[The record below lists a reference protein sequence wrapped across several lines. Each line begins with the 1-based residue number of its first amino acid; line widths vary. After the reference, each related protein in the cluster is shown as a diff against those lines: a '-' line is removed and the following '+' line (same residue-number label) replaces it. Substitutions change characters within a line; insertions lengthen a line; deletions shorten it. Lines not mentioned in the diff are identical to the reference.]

1 MLRKWAHVIM
11 AALLHIGLLIGCH
24 GIAQTTYELVRDEL
38 IVTFYDTARESL
50 AWAR

>member
-24 GIAQTTYELVRDEL
+24 HFASTAFELVRDEI
-38 IVTFYDTARESL
+38 IVTFYDSVHV

>member
-11 AALLHIGLLIGCH
+11 AALLHMGLLIGCH
-24 GIAQTTYELVRDEL
+24 GVAQQAYELVRDE
-38 IVTFYDTARESL
+38 IVVTFFDSVREI

>member
-11 AALLHIGLLIGCH
+11 AALLHLAILVSCH
-24 GIAQTTYELVRDEL
+24 HIASEMVGLVRDE
-38 IVTFYDTARESL
+38 IFIAAYDGARNV

>member
-1 MLRKWAHVIM
+1 MLRKWAHVIR

-24 GIAQTTYELVRDEL
+24 HIASEAFELVRDE
-38 IVTFYDTARESL
+38 IAVTFYDSVREL